1 MTELSK
7 TKVQAQYKR
16 VIIAF
21 HDLSDCR
28 QYLNRLLGR
37 NGETPPAPADRVQR
51 EALMTAIVVSYTRSF
66 SGNRSAADVAP
77 RIPRTF
83 QRSLSPAQVALH
95 KRMLRLRNGEFA
107 HSDPDV
113 SQVKVTV
120 STAPGMRG
128 IAMPVSNIPRQGLS
142 PADLETLDT
151 VCAALHTYLYDE
163 MLKLQQHLEPGET
176 F

>member
-1 MTELSK
+1 
-7 TKVQAQYKR
+7 
-16 VIIAF
+16 
-21 HDLSDCR
+21 
-28 QYLNRLLGR
+28 
-37 NGETPPAPADRVQR
+37 
-51 EALMTAIVVSYTRSF
+51 
-66 SGNRSAADVAP
+66 
-77 RIPRTF
+77 
-83 QRSLSPAQVALH
+83 
-95 KRMLRLRNGEFA
+95 MLRLRNGEFA

-128 IAMPVSNIPRQGLS
+128 IAMPVSNIPRQGLC

-163 MLKLQQHLEPGET
+163 MLELQQHLEPGET